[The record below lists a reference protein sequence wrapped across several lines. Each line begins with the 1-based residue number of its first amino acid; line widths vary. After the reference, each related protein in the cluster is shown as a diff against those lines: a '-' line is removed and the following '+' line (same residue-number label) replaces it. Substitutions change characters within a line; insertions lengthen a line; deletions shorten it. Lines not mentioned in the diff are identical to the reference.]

1 MEKIILLLVSIMSS
15 NSVLVNWTQTSWDSA
30 DKFCSD
36 IGRHLYTIQNLDELN
51 SVTLKINISG
61 DATFWIGGKERRKF
75 FLWNN
80 AQQKKKL
87 VRLLVD
93 GGTDVNYQG
102 YDGKTAL
109 MIACS
114 FISQSEKDKVIFFV
128 KLLLDRGADPNLRD
142 INGRTV
148 LMHAFRYR
156 ASTSVVKIL
165 LNKGADPAIY
175 DKKGFNAFCYIRTE
189 NSHAYAECF
198 DRYFSPKQ
206 MLYGSPQDVSSFNLP
221 VVMIDF
227 TSPKHIAYDRKE
239 IYFQFPSDIIQERE
253 PNITRGKESTRHS
266 KFGDLRRNS
275 EGKCIALS
283 ELSIR
288 NNHHLDIDME
298 MKRMTI
304 HSKEDLQLSGK
315 CKSSSTGDINDHEKR
330 KSSIPEQRSK
340 NKLVC
345 LVSDADKI
353 VFDKKLMNPPKKLPP
368 IAKKIHSVNLVH
380 H

>member
-1 MEKIILLLVSIMSS
+1 MNQVIDTNILLTAV
-15 NSVLVNWTQTSWDSA
+15 
-30 DKFCSD
+30 
-36 IGRHLYTIQNLDELN
+36 
-51 SVTLKINISG
+51 
-61 DATFWIGGKERRKF
+61 
-75 FLWNN
+75 

-114 FISQSEKDKVIFFV
+114 FISQTEKEKVMYFV
-128 KLLLDRGADPNLRD
+128 KLLLDRDADPNLQD

-148 LMHAFRYR
+148 LIHAFRYR
-156 ASTSVVKIL
+156 ASPSVVNIL
-165 LNKGADPAIY
+165 LHKGADPAIY
-175 DKKGFNAFCYIRTE
+175 DNKGFNAFCYIRTE
-189 NSHAYAECF
+189 TSHAYVECLG
-198 DRYFSPKQ
+198 RYFSPKQ

-227 TSPKHIAYDRKE
+227 SSPKHIAYDRKE
-239 IYFQFPSDIIQERE
+239 IYFQFPSDIIKERE
-253 PNITRGKESTRHS
+253 SNVMGGRQRTTHP

-275 EGKCIALS
+275 EGKCFAMS

-298 MKRMTI
+298 MTTMAI
-304 HSKEDLQLSGK
+304 ASKEDLQLCGK
-315 CKSSSTGDINDHEKR
+315 CKSSSTGDINDPEKR
-330 KSSIPEQRSK
+330 KSTIPEQRSK

-368 IAKKIHSVNLVH
+368 IAKKYIPLI
-380 H
+380 